1 MSNNQE
7 QGHQEPGNELLALRK
22 QIDRLDQSLVL
33 LLANR
38 FALTRK
44 VGEIKARAQ
53 LESFDPKREAQKLVD
68 IRDACTRH
76 ELNPDMMAD
85 ILAQI
90 MRETVSNHER
100 IKAEI
105 ARSIASG

>member
-1 MSNNQE
+1 MSKSHESGNP
-7 QGHQEPGNELLALRK
+7 EPGKELQQLRQ
-22 QIDRLDQSLVL
+22 QIDRIDQSLVL

-44 VGEIKARAQ
+44 VGEIKASAQ
-53 LESFDPKREAQKLVD
+53 LESFDPQREAQKLVD

-76 ELNPDMMAD
+76 DLNPDMMAD

-90 MRETVSNHER
+90 MREAVSNHER

-105 ARSIASG
+105 AQSLASG